1 MSEGVIQEAQD
12 FLRLSTEAE
21 SNNRAEALED
31 LKFVSGEQ
39 WPADLQNSRML
50 EARPCLTINK
60 LDSFCRQV
68 SNQQRQQRPRMKVHP
83 TNGIATKKIADVIT
97 GLLRHIEVRSNA
109 DTAYDT
115 AFDLAVKMGWGYWR
129 VMVDWTRED
138 SNDQEI
144 LIGQID
150 NPFTVYFDPN
160 SVQPDGSDAEQC
172 LVTDVMSKEAF
183 KRMYPGRDDG
193 SNFDSRGAGDSNAE
207 WVTKEDVR
215 VAEYFKVDKIKAQ
228 LLTLTDGTIM
238 YADELPKYKELL
250 VKMGVGVKGDGRSSY
265 KRKVKWSKVTAM
277 ETLAERD
284 WPGRWIPIIPVY
296 GNVLVLDGKRKKFGM
311 VRFGKDPQRMINY
324 WETAATES
332 IALAP
337 KAKWLIAEGQDEGHE
352 NEFARANQ
360 SATATLRYAP
370 VLGPDGQPLPPPERL
385 QPEPPPVGILQALQ
399 VSTANLREVL
409 GVVDPAMR
417 VSGNVSGK
425 ALNAE
430 KQQSDL
436 STFHFYDNLTR
447 SIAFTGRQCLDLI
460 PKVLNEQQVMRTIGE
475 DGRPDLITIN
485 KRKTTPEGEVIENN
499 VTVGEYDVVM
509 DTGPGYNSKRI
520 EAVEAMTPLMGNEML
535 MEKIGDLYFRNTD
548 FPGSEVIADRLAAAN
563 PLAQIDEK
571 SEVPPAAQMKMKQQ
585 ETVIQGL
592 QQQLQA
598 AGLEIKYK
606 KEIEGMRQ
614 EGETKRHLMTE
625 TTKAHGIEQQTE
637 TQRADTAMQVHA
649 DAQGK
654 AADYQKAM
662 DVEELRAHLAL
673 LLARISERSEK
684 AAAEESVENAV

>member
-1 MSEGVIQEAQD
+1 MFEGVIQEAQD

-21 SNNRAEALED
+21 ANNRAEALED

-193 SNFDSRGAGDSNAE
+193 SNFDSRGVGDSNAD

-215 VAEYFKVDKIKAQ
+215 VAEYFKVEKVKAQ
-228 LLTLTDGTIM
+228 LITLTDGTII
-238 YADELPKYKELL
+238 YADELPMYKQLL
-250 VKMGVGVKGDGRSSY
+250 LKMGVGVKGERPSY
-265 KRKVKWSKVTAM
+265 KRRVMWSKVTAM
-277 ETLAERD
+277 EVLKESV

-311 VRFGKDPQRMINY
+311 VRYGKDPQRMINY

-370 VLGPDGQPLPPPERL
+370 ILGPDGQALPPPQRL

-417 VSGNVSGK
+417 IQGNVSGK

-430 KQQSDL
+430 KQQSDM

-460 PKVLNEQQVMRTIGE
+460 PKVLNEQQVMRTIGD
-475 DGRPDLITIN
+475 DGKPDLIIIN
-485 KRKTTPEGEVIENN
+485 ERKSTPEGEVIENN

-509 DTGPGYNSKRI
+509 DAGQGYESKRQ
-520 EAVEAMTPLMGNEML
+520 EALAALTPIMANE
-535 MEKIGDLYFRNTD
+535 EIFKVGGDIWIRNMD
-548 FPGSEVIADRLAAAN
+548 FSGSEQLADRLAAAN

-614 EGETKRHLMTE
+614 EGETKRAHMAE
-625 TTKAHGIEQQTE
+625 TVKAHDVETRAHESLHE
-637 TQRADTAMQVHA
+637 TQMKVHA
-649 DAQGK
+649 EAQGD
-654 AADYQKAM
+654 AADFHKAVT
-662 DVEELRAHLAL
+662 VEEIRSHLAIL
-673 LLARISERSEK
+673 LTRLDN
-684 AAAEESVENAV
+684 AAAKEAKAESVENAV